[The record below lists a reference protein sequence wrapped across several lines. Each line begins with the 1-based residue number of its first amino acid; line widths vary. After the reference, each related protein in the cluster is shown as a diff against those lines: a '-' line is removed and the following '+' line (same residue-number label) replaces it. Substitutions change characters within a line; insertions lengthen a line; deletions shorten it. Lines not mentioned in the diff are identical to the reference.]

1 MKLTK
6 SKLKQ
11 IIKEELEK
19 VLKENPIGDYDYTPP
34 PSQKA
39 KEEEEAIK
47 LGFVDP
53 YDDGLRK
60 HAGMM
65 AYKRWVAAG
74 RPERGKS

>member
-6 SKLKQ
+6 SQLKQ

-19 VLKENPIGDYDYTPP
+19 VLNEN
-34 PSQKA
+34 
-39 KEEEEAIK
+39 EEVEEAIK

-60 HAGMM
+60 YAGMM
-65 AYKRWVAAG
+65 AYKRWVAEG
-74 RPERGKS
+74 RPERD